1 MPTRLPATQTTNRAK
16 SRFTSRSSPAGT
28 SRRAVE
34 STKMEAPTQ
43 QAEIHIRASCR
54 CQARTMVMGS
64 ASARSTPRTWV
75 KRRKSWMVSTPATIC
90 STNSRAAATK
100 NL

>member
-1 MPTRLPATQTTNRAK
+1 MPIRLPATQTTNRPN
-16 SRFTSRSSPAGT
+16 SRFTSPGSPFGT

-34 STKMEAPTQ
+34 RTKIEAPTQ

-54 CQARTMVMGS
+54 CQARTMVMGK
-64 ASARSTPRTWV
+64 ACARSTPMKRV
-75 KRRKSWMVSTPATIC
+75 KRRKSWMVSTPAAIC
-90 STNSRAAATK
+90 STNSSAAATK